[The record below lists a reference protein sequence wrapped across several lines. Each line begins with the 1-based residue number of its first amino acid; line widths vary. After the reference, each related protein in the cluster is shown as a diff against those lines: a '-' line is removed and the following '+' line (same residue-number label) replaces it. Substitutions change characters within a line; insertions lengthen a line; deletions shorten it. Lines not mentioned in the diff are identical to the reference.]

1 MTCCSKCGAA
11 QPEGAKFCPECGAP
25 LTDGPARASG
35 ILPQR
40 ESAPQ
45 GQQKRR
51 RRKPLLRR
59 WWVWLLIIAAILGAV
74 RYRGRAKPTG
84 NLLRQLETTAPA
96 KPAAAERPTAAPK
109 PAMTAPPTAKPAPT
123 APPTPQPTAPPTG
136 VSPEFKATM
145 DSYEAFFDEY
155 IAFMKAVSDD
165 PTNTAMLL
173 RYAAMMMKYTET
185 VEKLEAI
192 DESRLSPADDA
203 YYLEVLMRIQV
214 KLLEAVQYTQ

>member
-1 MTCCSKCGAA
+1 
-11 QPEGAKFCPECGAP
+11 
-25 LTDGPARASG
+25 
-35 ILPQR
+35 
-40 ESAPQ
+40 
-45 GQQKRR
+45 
-51 RRKPLLRR
+51 
-59 WWVWLLIIAAILGAV
+59 
-74 RYRGRAKPTG
+74 
-84 NLLRQLETTAPA
+84 
-96 KPAAAERPTAAPK
+96 
-109 PAMTAPPTAKPAPT
+109 
-123 APPTPQPTAPPTG
+123 
-136 VSPEFKATM
+136 M